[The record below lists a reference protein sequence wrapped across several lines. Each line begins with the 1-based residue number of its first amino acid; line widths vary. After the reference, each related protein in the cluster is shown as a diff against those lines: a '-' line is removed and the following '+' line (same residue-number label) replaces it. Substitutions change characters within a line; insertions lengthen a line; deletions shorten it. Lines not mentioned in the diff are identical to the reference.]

1 MARQLKTI
9 VRYINEN
16 SEKLRIRATIEASFV
31 STDQKIAGTRC
42 RRPGKGIRGQ
52 RVQIFYLPTGEK
64 VLDHNSAYEHHTTRK
79 FEEWLS
85 KWEQGYRR
93 RHTFGEE
100 FLEPPPKPG
109 KA

>member
-31 STDQKIAGTRC
+31 STDRKIPGTRC
-42 RRPGKGIRGQ
+42 RAPGKGIRGQ
-52 RVQIFYLPTGEK
+52 RVQVFYLPTGEK
-64 VLDHNSAYEHHTTRK
+64 VLDHNSAHAHRPTRK
-79 FEEWLS
+79 LEEWLTD
-85 KWEQGYRR
+85 WERGYRR
-93 RHTFGEE
+93 KLSINNE